1 MCNFGGHSVRVFTAE
16 TQLAPARGT
25 GTHRLGFSPNTQI
38 QNVLDQLTEKGVLK
52 KNEKTEEANKQVT
65 N

>member
-1 MCNFGGHSVRVFTAE
+1 MESHLCKKLIIMPFGLIRA
-16 TQLAPARGT
+16 
-25 GTHRLGFSPNTQI
+25 NTQI